1 MNSEELWSAY
11 GADFNWGGVGRGIE
25 QSGGDGGNGG
35 GLKRIVQSDS
45 DVGSLKIVQGCVG
58 VLNTR

>member
-1 MNSEELWSAY
+1 MERLWRRSEIL
-11 GADFNWGGVGRGIE
+11 GGTGRGIE

>member
-1 MNSEELWSAY
+1 MERLWHRSEIL
-11 GADFNWGGVGRGIE
+11 GGTGRGIE

>member
-1 MNSEELWSAY
+1 MERLWHRSEIL
-11 GADFNWGGVGRGIE
+11 GGTWRGIE
-25 QSGGDGGNGG
+25 QSGGDAGNGG

>member
-1 MNSEELWSAY
+1 MERLRRRSEIL
-11 GADFNWGGVGRGIE
+11 GGTGRGIE

-58 VLNTR
+58 VLNMR

>member
-1 MNSEELWSAY
+1 MERLRRRSEIL
-11 GADFNWGGVGRGIE
+11 GGTGRGIE

-58 VLNTR
+58 VLNTH

>member
-1 MNSEELWSAY
+1 MERLRRRSEIL
-11 GADFNWGGVGRGIE
+11 GGTGRGIE
-25 QSGGDGGNGG
+25 QSGGDAGNGG

>member
-1 MNSEELWSAY
+1 MERLRRRSEIL
-11 GADFNWGGVGRGIE
+11 GGTGRGIE
-25 QSGGDGGNGG
+25 QSGGDGGNGSV
-35 GLKRIVQSDS
+35 LKRIVQSDS

>member
-1 MNSEELWSAY
+1 MERLRRRSEIL
-11 GADFNWGGVGRGIE
+11 GCVGRGIE

>member
-1 MNSEELWSAY
+1 MNNC
-11 GADFNWGGVGRGIE
+11 GAPAAQILNWGGVGRGIE

>member
-1 MNSEELWSAY
+1 MERLRRRSEIL
-11 GADFNWGGVGRGIE
+11 GGTGRGIE

>member
-1 MNSEELWSAY
+1 MECLRRRSEIL
-11 GADFNWGGVGRGIE
+11 GGTGRGIE
-25 QSGGDGGNGG
+25 QSGGDAGNGG

>member
-1 MNSEELWSAY
+1 MERRIY
-11 GADFNWGGVGRGIE
+11 FF
-25 QSGGDGGNGG
+25 GGDGGNGG